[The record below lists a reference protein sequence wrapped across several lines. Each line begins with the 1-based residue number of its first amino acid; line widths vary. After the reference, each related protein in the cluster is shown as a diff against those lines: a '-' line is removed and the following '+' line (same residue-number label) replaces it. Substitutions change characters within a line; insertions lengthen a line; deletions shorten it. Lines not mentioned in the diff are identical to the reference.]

1 MIGIMK
7 KVLYF
12 AVCIAALFSCNKAD
26 RTGIAESAN
35 SGIQATAVDFEGF
48 APTRTAVSTAG
59 TFAWA
64 EGDVIGVV
72 PADDR
77 TMQTNF
83 EIVDLG
89 SNPKSALFDGGAW
102 QLKEGKSYL
111 AYFPYRGRYLTS
123 SGKVEFSFAGQQQI
137 GNDNADNIGAY
148 DYMYASAVST
158 ADGCA
163 TFAFRHLVSLV
174 KLTVPA
180 PKAASYS
187 RLAISS
193 SVSDGFAS
201 KATLNLADGSLVAGA
216 SAASIELGLEDV
228 SLSADGDLV
237 AYVMVL
243 PTSKLDG
250 QILKAVLTDTEGSTY
265 EFVATSA
272 AKTMEAGKAYSI
284 GFARESVF
292 EDDFSWLAPFIAA
305 YNAANATPIG
315 DTVGDKDINANAPNA
330 YTTAP
335 FNTTEF
341 AEAFASHGYTD
352 LNPDEKLIYPQD
364 QYLKFSRTG
373 GHNTALQLSLANY
386 VTGTMD
392 LVVMFDYAMMVQGS
406 GTVDSGPIVVMIDGD
421 GKFANGTKRS
431 SQFTSA
437 QKTGEFLWNS
447 ASDTIT
453 GASANTKLI
462 FINGRVS
469 NAVGTYNWSVSGA
482 GRFFLDNIKIVEK

>member
-137 GNDNADNIGAY
+137 GNDNAESIGAY

-163 TFAFRHLVSLV
+163 IFAFKHLVSIV

-180 PKAASYS
+180 PRKASYS
-187 RLAISS
+187 RLSVSS
-193 SVSDGFAS
+193 SVEDGFAK
-201 KATLNLADGSLVAGA
+201 KAILNLADGSLVAGA
-216 SAASIELGLEDV
+216 SAASIELGLEDI
-228 SLSADGDLV
+228 SLEEGENLV
-237 AYVMVL
+237 AYIMVL
-243 PTSKLDG
+243 PTSELEG

-284 GFARESVF
+284 GFARETVF
-292 EDDFSWLAPFIAA
+292 KDDFSWLAPFIAT
-305 YNAANATPIG
+305 YNSANKNQVG
-315 DTVGDKDINANAPNA
+315 DTVGGNGTEAPNV
-330 YTTAP
+330 YTAAP
-335 FNTTEF
+335 FNTEEF
-341 AEAFASHGYTD
+341 AEAFAAHGYTD
-352 LNPDEKLIYPQD
+352 LNPGSKLVYAQD

-373 GHNTALQLSLANY
+373 GYNTALQLSLANY

-392 LVVMFDYAMMVQGS
+392 LALSFNYAMMIQGD
-406 GTVDSGPIVVMIDGD
+406 GTVDAGPIVVMIDGD

-431 SQFTSA
+431 KQFTSA
-437 QKTGEFLWNS
+437 QKTKELFWNS

-462 FINGRVS
+462 FINGRVLKED
-469 NAVGTYNWSVSGA
+469 GTYNWSVSGA